1 MPSMFSRVVT
11 FARAVLAGKQLIA
24 QAKKAAQDPK
34 NRQRLEELRRR
45 RRRA

>member
-11 FARAVLAGKQLIA
+11 FARSPRGKQLIA